1 MKNLKSLLL
10 LGMVMVYIPCLLS
23 MTSCS
28 SKKKEDNPKTNK
40 KNIVGFYKGNLS
52 GENGYMEFKENGE
65 CEIFECE
72 ESTYSR
78 EYKMAQAKCDSLSYI
93 LTYSNDKPSNIDN
106 LIKEAE
112 NNLKQIE
119 ESGKHMTESEIVSRS
134 IVKYEV
140 KGDTILLRSIESD
153 ATYRFIF
160 TVTNDSLNI
169 SLPVDGHPNTISL
182 QRVEKPKGLK

>member
-1 MKNLKSLLL
+1 MKNLKSFLLSVL
-10 LGMVMVYIPCLLS
+10 TLIYIPCMLS
-23 MTSCS
+23 MTISSCS
-28 SKKKEDNPKTNK
+28 TKDNKPKKD
-40 KNIVGFYKGNLS
+40 IVGFYKGSVS
-52 GENGYMEFKENGE
+52 GADGFMEFRKNGE

-72 ESTYSR
+72 EATFSH
-78 EYKMAQAKCDSLSYI
+78 EYNMAQAKRDSLLNI
-93 LTYSNDKPSNIDN
+93 ATYSDENPSDIDN

-112 NNLKQIE
+112 NNIKQIE
-119 ESGKHMTESEIVSRS
+119 KSGKHMTESKIVSRS

-140 KGDTILLRSIESD
+140 KGDTILLTSIDSD

-182 QRVEKPKGLK
+182 QKVEKPKELK